1 MSLLSSELTT
11 RCGSKCEICGA
22 GGKLFPFI
30 IFPKTGDSIDDLVAV
45 CNTCHEQMVSPD
57 KIDVTHWR
65 CLNES
70 VWTTVPA
77 VQVLAYR
84 MLEVLSD
91 QDWAQDLL
99 GNIYMDDETLEWA
112 ESNIVHTVH
121 KDCNGHLLSAG
132 DTVTLIKDLD
142 VKGANFSAKRGTAV
156 RRISLV
162 YDNPEQIEGRVNDQ
176 QIVILTKYV
185 KKSV

>member
-1 MSLLSSELTT
+1 MSLLSTKLTD
-11 RCGSKCEICGA
+11 RCKSKCEICGA

-30 IFPKTGDSIDDLVAV
+30 IFPKTGDSADDQVAV
-45 CNTCHEQMVSPD
+45 CNTCHEQIVSPD

-84 MLEVLSD
+84 MLETLSD
-91 QDWAQDLL
+91 QDWAQDLK
-99 GNIYMDDETLEWA
+99 GMIFMDDETLEWA
-112 ESNIVHTVH
+112 ETIMINTVH
-121 KDCNGHLLSAG
+121 KDCNGNILESG

-142 VKGANFSAKRGTAV
+142 VKGANFSAKRGTSV
-156 RRISLV
+156 RRIVLV
-162 YDNPEQIEGRVNDQ
+162 QDNPEQIEGRVNDQ
-176 QIVILTKYV
+176 HIVILTKYI
-185 KKSV
+185 KKSL

>member
-1 MSLLSSELTT
+1 MSLLSSELIA

-22 GGKLFPFI
+22 GGKLFPYV
-30 IFPKTGDSIDDLVAV
+30 IFPKTGDSADDQVVV
-45 CNTCHEQMVSPD
+45 CNTCREQIVSPD

-84 MLEVLSD
+84 MLDTLSD
-91 QDWAQDLL
+91 QDWAQDLK
-99 GNIYMDDETLEWA
+99 GKIFMDDETLEWA
-112 ESNIVHTVH
+112 EAIMVNTVH
-121 KDCNGHLLSAG
+121 KDCNGNILEAG
-132 DTVTLIKDLD
+132 DSVTLIKDLD
-142 VKGANFSAKRGTAV
+142 VKGSNFSAKRGTAV
-156 RRISLV
+156 RRIALV
-162 YDNPEQIEGRVNDQ
+162 IDNPEKIEGRINDQ

-185 KKSV
+185 KKFI